1 MNVLSIVREEHRAN
15 MQSREILIPGT
26 LMKHFKG
33 MLYQVVSIAIHSET
47 REEYV
52 VYQALYGDYK
62 TYIRPL
68 DMFLSEVDH
77 EKYPEVKQKYRF
89 EVYKPEGNKPMVDVH
104 AKNNSTQEK
113 SMEQDSDDSMDLD
126 TMLQEI
132 QLQHSS
138 KAKDSEVVDSYQ
150 ALLNFLDA
158 RSYQDKLEQLDL
170 MKKKVD
176 SHMVNSMAMSLDLVL
191 ATANIEEQL
200 EEIRNCLLTHM
211 RFEDRRLR

>member
-1 MNVLSIVREEHRAN
+1 
-15 MQSREILIPGT
+15 MQSRENIVPGT

-33 MLYQVVSIAIHSET
+33 MLYQIVSIAIHSET

-89 EVYKPEGNKPMVDVH
+89 EVYKPEDNKTIAEVH
-104 AKNNSTQEK
+104 EKNNSEVAREK
-113 SMEQDSDDSMDLD
+113 TKEQDSYKDNDSTELD
-126 TMLQEI
+126 AMLEEI
-132 QLQHSS
+132 QLHHSS
-138 KAKDSEVVDSYQ
+138 KTKDSEAMDSHQ
-150 ALLNFLDA
+150 ALLDFLDA
-158 RSYQDKLEQLDL
+158 RSYRDKLEQLDL

-176 SHMVNSMAMSLDLVL
+176 SNMVNSMAMSMDLVL
-191 ATANIEEQL
+191 ASETVEEQL

>member
-1 MNVLSIVREEHRAN
+1 

-33 MLYQVVSIAIHSET
+33 MLYQIVSIAIHSET
-47 REEYV
+47 GEEYA

-62 TYIRPL
+62 TYVRPL
-68 DMFLSEVDH
+68 SMFLSEVDH
-77 EKYPEVKQKYRF
+77 EKYPEVNQKFRF
-89 EVYKPEGNKPMVDVH
+89 EVYKPEENKAIEKIEEIEVE
-104 AKNNSTQEK
+104 NNPERKKTMEKAST
-113 SMEQDSDDSMDLD
+113 MDSDNTELD
-126 TMLQEI
+126 DMLQEI
-132 QLQHSS
+132 HLQHSN
-138 KAKDSEVVDSYQ
+138 KMKNSETTDNYQ
-150 ALLNFLDA
+150 ALLAFLDA

-176 SHMVNSMAMSLDLVL
+176 SHMVNSMAMSMDLAL
-191 ATANIEEQL
+191 ATETVEEQL

>member
-1 MNVLSIVREEHRAN
+1 MQNRESIV
-15 MQSREILIPGT
+15 PGT

-33 MLYQVVSIAIHSET
+33 MLYQIISIAIHSET

-52 VYQALYGDYK
+52 VYQALYGDFK

-89 EVYKPEGNKPMVDVH
+89 EVYKPEKKDKETTEITSSSVFTS
-104 AKNNSTQEK
+104 STTTSRTNVVET
-113 SMEQDSDDSMDLD
+113 SDLD
-126 TMLQEI
+126 DMLQEI
-132 QLQHSS
+132 HLQHVI
-138 KAKDSEVVDSYQ
+138 KTKEEETVDTQQ
-150 ALLNFLDA
+150 ALLDFLDA

-170 MKKKVD
+170 IKKHVD
-176 SHMVNSMAMSLDLVL
+176 SHIVNSMAISMDIVL
-191 ATANIEEQL
+191 ATETVEEQL
-200 EEIRNCLLTHM
+200 EEIRNCLLTHI

>member
-1 MNVLSIVREEHRAN
+1 

-33 MLYQVVSIAIHSET
+33 MLYQIVSIAIHSET

-68 DMFLSEVDH
+68 NMFLSEVDH

-89 EVYKPEGNKPMVDVH
+89 EVYKPEGNKPMVEMH
-104 AKNNSTQEK
+104 AKDNSTQEK
-113 SMEQDSDDSMDLD
+113 IMEQDSDTNKDSMNLD
-126 TMLQEI
+126 TMLEDI
-132 QLQHSS
+132 QLQHLS
-138 KAKDSEVVDSYQ
+138 KAKDIEVIDGHQ
-150 ALLNFLDA
+150 ALLDFLDA
-158 RSYQDKLEQLDL
+158 RSYRDKLDQLDL

-176 SHMVNSMAMSLDLVL
+176 SNMVNSMAMSMDLVL
-191 ATANIEEQL
+191 STETIEEQI

>member
-1 MNVLSIVREEHRAN
+1 
-15 MQSREILIPGT
+15 MQDREIIVPGT

-33 MLYQVVSIAIHSET
+33 MLYQIVSIAIHSET

-77 EKYPEVKQKYRF
+77 EKYPEVMQKYRF
-89 EVYKPEGNKPMVDVH
+89 EVYKPEKTVEE
-104 AKNNSTQEK
+104 SK
-113 SMEQDSDDSMDLD
+113 SSVPVVESSELD
-126 TMLQEI
+126 AMLQEI
-132 QLQHSS
+132 HLQHSI
-138 KAKDSEVVDSYQ
+138 KAKESESVDTHQ
-150 ALLNFLDA
+150 ALLDFLDA
-158 RSYQDKLEQLDL
+158 RSYHDKLEQIDL
-170 MKKKVD
+170 MKKHVD
-176 SHMVNSMAMSLDLVL
+176 SHIVNSMAISMDIVL
-191 ATANIEEQL
+191 ATDTVEEQL

>member
-1 MNVLSIVREEHRAN
+1 
-15 MQSREILIPGT
+15 MQNREIIVPGT

-33 MLYQVVSIAIHSET
+33 MLYQIVSIAIHSET

-52 VYQALYGDYK
+52 VYQALYGDFK

-77 EKYPEVKQKYRF
+77 EKYPGVKQRYRF
-89 EVYKPEGNKPMVDVH
+89 EVYKPEKKAEETTSIVDVVE
-104 AKNNSTQEK
+104 KENSEL
-113 SMEQDSDDSMDLD
+113 DD
-126 TMLQEI
+126 MLQEI
-132 QLQHSS
+132 HLQHSIKS
-138 KAKDSEVVDSYQ
+138 KESESVDTHQ

-170 MKKKVD
+170 LKKHVN
-176 SHMVNSMAMSLDLVL
+176 SHIVNSMAISVDIVL
-191 ATANIEEQL
+191 ATDTVEEQL
-200 EEIRNCLLTHM
+200 EEIRNCLLTHI

>member
-1 MNVLSIVREEHRAN
+1 
-15 MQSREILIPGT
+15 MQSREIIVPGT

-33 MLYQVVSIAIHSET
+33 MLYQIVSIAIHSET

-89 EVYKPEGNKPMVDVH
+89 EVYKPEDNK
-104 AKNNSTQEK
+104 KIEEIKENSNSEVKRVNTK
-113 SMEQDSDDSMDLD
+113 EQDSNIDNDSTELD
-126 TMLQEI
+126 VMLQEI
-132 QLQHSS
+132 QLHHSNKIEDS
-138 KAKDSEVVDSYQ
+138 EAKDNYQ
-150 ALLNFLDA
+150 ALLDFLDA

-191 ATANIEEQL
+191 ATETIEEQL